1 MDKLRR
7 HRGALRGSTTRLLS
21 EASEILLQDT
31 LPSSADL
38 QERIDGLR
46 DKDTA
51 LAELDKQIADALDG
65 EEFDAEIVGALE
77 YHERIVKAI
86 SRLRSAINA
95 RAPVGST
102 INETN
107 QPRHAEYAVVLHRVL
122 DLAIQYRKRMKTETD
137 VADSV
142 VQSRD
147 EQVKAILKFLQVEV
161 ESREESRASREKTT
175 SGRPSTNH
183 KAADTVI
190 PPHLPSALA
199 LTARSSSS
207 GAHSRSGPTICPLC
221 GISGHATRDCRVALS
236 AEEKRQRLS
245 SNSSCFSTA
254 GEKSST
260 TRSVCQLVKGFD
272 VTSTVS
278 PGERKVRRLCDEVAE
293 EDARPTPLSV
303 ELVGVVRPVR
313 PSVFRE
319 WQLSSLF
326 GKRGDCCHHAT
337 RGGQTVRDV
346 VPEVIVRAGIR
357 KWFHFP
363 WTPDEKGAFKSVS
376 SVAGVIGCVGGSV
389 AVIIAPQGDHH
400 KAASYC
406 CKKHYADIVMLVCDV
421 DMGIL

>member
-95 RAPVGST
+95 RAPLGST

-107 QPRHAEYAVVLHRVL
+107 QPRHA
-122 DLAIQYRKRMKTETD
+122 D

-142 VQSRD
+142 AQSRD

-207 GAHSRSGPTICPLC
+207 RCPF
-221 GISGHATRDCRVALS
+221 
-236 AEEKRQRLS
+236 K
-245 SNSSCFSTA
+245 
-254 GEKSST
+254 
-260 TRSVCQLVKGFD
+260 
-272 VTSTVS
+272 
-278 PGERKVRRLCDEVAE
+278 
-293 EDARPTPLSV
+293 
-303 ELVGVVRPVR
+303 
-313 PSVFRE
+313 E
-319 WQLSSLF
+319 W
-326 GKRGDCCHHAT
+326 T
-337 RGGQTVRDV
+337 
-346 VPEVIVRAGIR
+346 
-357 KWFHFP
+357 
-363 WTPDEKGAFKSVS
+363 
-376 SVAGVIGCVGGSV
+376 
-389 AVIIAPQGDHH
+389 
-400 KAASYC
+400 
-406 CKKHYADIVMLVCDV
+406 
-421 DMGIL
+421 